1 MSYAPGTLRAAV
13 ESYIR
18 ANPEVLENQR
28 RAAGII
34 ARAIGLRGSA
44 SSWALTCCGNFS
56 QKWRRSRR
64 GFSGRPWMRQC

>member
-34 ARAIGLRGSA
+34 ARAIGAGDESVRRILYGTRPGRVYSPDHGA
-44 SSWALTCCGNFS
+44 CSS
-56 QKWRRSRR
+56 
-64 GFSGRPWMRQC
+64 